1 MIKEEDYELES
12 EAMVSLGWVLESNG
26 DFYTGS
32 YVVKTDQLAEQLW
45 QVVPPVRSLKQDV
58 GYQLAEG
65 DVLRLGR
72 VSYTVKQV
80 SPTGQDHPTYPASSP
95 KDITAQPPSPG
106 AEKLP
111 CRICLSD
118 QQTPEDPLISP
129 CKCSGTM
136 KFIHLKCLR
145 EWLQSR
151 LNIKQSGSIV
161 SYYWKSLDCELCKE
175 NLPSKVLLSGAMVEL
190 VDIHKPDVPFIV
202 LEDVTRERDRDSG
215 LGIHVLSMPAGAVIN
230 LVFTTQGRGHESDIR
245 IQDISVSRLHAS
257 IQLTEGGFRISDR
270 RSKFGTLV
278 QVRRLLS
285 LSTGGDFSVQVGRT
299 VVILKVKRDVSC
311 MRLFFGCCLKSAK
324 VLPGV
329 GELTGA
335 DKAYEVNERSEPL
348 DDGSFSRLMAQPH
361 PEVPVGR
368 PPLQLAPRLIA
379 QDFAE
384 GEERPTTRART
395 LGEGSF
401 LAREL
406 EEHVSL

>member
-1 MIKEEDYELES
+1 
-12 EAMVSLGWVLESNG
+12 
-26 DFYTGS
+26 
-32 YVVKTDQLAEQLW
+32 
-45 QVVPPVRSLKQDV
+45 
-58 GYQLAEG
+58 
-65 DVLRLGR
+65 
-72 VSYTVKQV
+72 
-80 SPTGQDHPTYPASSP
+80 
-95 KDITAQPPSPG
+95 
-106 AEKLP
+106 
-111 CRICLSD
+111 
-118 QQTPEDPLISP
+118 
-129 CKCSGTM
+129 
-136 KFIHLKCLR
+136 
-145 EWLQSR
+145 
-151 LNIKQSGSIV
+151 
-161 SYYWKSLDCELCKE
+161 
-175 NLPSKVLLSGAMVEL
+175 
-190 VDIHKPDVPFIV
+190 
-202 LEDVTRERDRDSG
+202 
-215 LGIHVLSMPAGAVIN
+215 MPAGAVIN

-401 LAREL
+401 LEL
-406 EEHVSL
+406 EEHV